1 MGREVSLRRPMI
13 EIASMLAGILV
24 GSIVGMLPGIGPAMI
39 LLATTPLISHFDLV
53 NLFIFY
59 SCLISSSQ
67 YFGSVSAVVYGVA
80 GEISSV
86 PAAENGHALFRQG
99 KGAYALSTTS
109 TASLCAGIWGIAL
122 MLLTY
127 TNIDRMTWIYDIK
140 VLISIYLAV
149 IIGMI
154 VYTQK
159 PLFSLVCMILGI
171 ALGKLGFDSLFLV
184 HILVPEYTMLDAGL
198 PFYAMFSG
206 LIIIPALWR
215 YLKSSPVASEGFAE
229 WPPIAERIRTM
240 FTLPCKASIVRGGIV
255 GGFIGLVPG
264 ASYMLSSN
272 VADRIESRFNST
284 RLSRLLAAE
293 SANNSAAITVLLPLL
308 LIGIP
313 IVFSEG
319 IILGIAETKGF
330 GYTVSLEFVA
340 EHVPLIALMLFIGN
354 LVAWVSAGVF
364 YSFAISLYNWAK
376 RWIYHAIIGVVIA
389 SVCYAGYNEHQV
401 VLPLITFVIA
411 SIIGMLIPYEDSKFV
426 LVFGFFLSDSII
438 DNLYRF
444 YIMYS

>member
-1 MGREVSLRRPMI
+1 MI
-13 EIASMLAGILV
+13 EVATMLAGILV

-39 LLATTPLISHFDLV
+39 LLATTPLISHFDLI

-86 PAAENGHALFRQG
+86 PAAENGHTLFREG

-109 TASLCAGIWGIAL
+109 TASLCAGMWGIFL
-122 MLLTY
+122 MMLTY
-127 TNIDRMTWIYDIK
+127 TNIERMTWIYDIK
-140 VLISIYLAV
+140 VLMSIYTVV
-149 IIGMI
+149 IIGM
-154 VYTQK
+154 VLYTQK
-159 PLFSLVCMILGI
+159 PLFSLVCI
-171 ALGKLGFDSLFLV
+171 ALGIMLGKVGFDSLFLV
-184 HILVPEYTMLDAGL
+184 HFFVPEYTMLDAGL

-206 LIIIPALWR
+206 LIIIPALWK
-215 YLKSSPVASEGFAE
+215 YLKQTPVPSDEFPSWPSISE
-229 WPPIAERIRTM
+229 RVKTM
-240 FTLPCKASIVRGGIV
+240 FTLPCKASILRGGIV
-255 GGFIGLVPG
+255 GGFMGLVPG

-272 VADRIESRFNST
+272 VADRIESRFKST

-340 EHVPLIALMLFIGN
+340 EHMPMIAFMLLMGN

-376 RWIYHAIIGVVIA
+376 QWIYHAIILVVFA
-389 SVCYAGYNEHQV
+389 AVCYAGYSDHNI
-401 VLPLITFVIA
+401 VLPLITFIVA
-411 SIIGMLIPYEDSKFV
+411 SIVGMLIPYEDSKFV
-426 LVFGFFLSDSII
+426 LVFGFFLSDSIV
-438 DNLYRF
+438 DNAYRF
-444 YIMYS
+444 YVMYS

>member
-1 MGREVSLRRPMI
+1 MI
-13 EIASMLAGILV
+13 EVASMLAGILV

-39 LLATTPLISHFDLV
+39 LLATTPLISNFDLI

-86 PAAENGHALFRQG
+86 PAAHNGHTLFREG

-109 TASLCAGIWGIAL
+109 TASLCAGVWGILL
-122 MLLTY
+122 MMLTY
-127 TNIDRMTWIYDIK
+127 TNIERMTWIYDIK
-140 VLISIYLAV
+140 ILMTIYAVV
-149 IIGMI
+149 IIGM
-154 VYTQK
+154 VLYTQK
-159 PLFSLVCMILGI
+159 PVFSLLCMALGI
-171 ALGKLGFDSLFLV
+171 ALGKVGFDSLFLV
-184 HILVPEYTMLDAGL
+184 HFFVPEYTMLDAGL

-206 LIIIPALWR
+206 LIIVPALWK
-215 YLKSSPVASEGFAE
+215 YLKQTPVLSDRFPSWPGFR
-229 WPPIAERIRTM
+229 ERIKTVLS
-240 FTLPCKASIVRGGIV
+240 LPCKASIVRGSIV
-255 GGFIGLVPG
+255 GGFMGLVPG

-272 VADRIESRFNST
+272 VADRIESRFTST

-319 IILGIAETKGF
+319 IILGIAESKGF

-340 EHVPLIALMLFIGN
+340 ENMPLIAFMLLIGN
-354 LVAWVSAGVF
+354 VVAWISAGVF

-376 RWIYHAIIGVVIA
+376 KWIYHAIIFVVVA
-389 SVCYAGYNEHQV
+389 SVCYAGYTDHNV
-401 VLPLITFVIA
+401 VLPLITFIVA
-411 SIIGMLIPYEDSKFV
+411 STVGMLIPYEDSKFV
-426 LVFGFFLSDSII
+426 LVFGFFLSDSIV
-438 DNLYRF
+438 DNAYRF
-444 YIMYS
+444 YVMYS